1 MAKDQRRPTNDQSI
15 AQPIPELLKAES
27 SRLIYNNFGAPVRA
41 PTLTMPSRGHG
52 KSGAVAE
59 ANKAGKTYEG
69 LSRQQ
74 LIDLYRVM
82 YTSRRLDDREIVLKR
97 QQKTFFQ
104 ISGAGHEAVTAA
116 AGFAMKPSY
125 DWFFPYYRD
134 RALCLALGTTPDE
147 MLLQA
152 VGAADDPSS
161 GGRQMPS
168 HWGYKRLNVVTQSSC
183 TGTQILHAVGC
194 AEASRYFMMHPN
206 AGQKARG
213 DYREFKDVQFHGD
226 EVTYVSLGDGTTSE
240 GEFWESMNAA
250 ANQRLPIVFLVED
263 NGYAISVP
271 VEVQTAG
278 GNISRLVSGFPN
290 FHFEEIDGTDPVVS
304 YGALSRAV
312 AHCRAGVGPSFV
324 HAHVIRP
331 YSHSLS
337 DDEKLYRPD
346 IERERDAA
354 RDPISRMQLFLIR
367 DGILDEKGINKLE
380 KEVDDGL
387 QAAVDRVLAAP
398 LPQPETIKQYLYS
411 PDLDPT
417 SPMFDTQVSMGGDA
431 RTSNNSVSAGEGA
444 SASLSTGVR
453 ASTEQ
458 GAQEKK
464 AAPKT
469 MADLINATLRDEMKR
484 DERIVIF
491 GEDVADCSREEYLRQ
506 KMVKG
511 KGGVFKLTSGLQCDF
526 GSDRVFNSP
535 IAEASIAGRAVGM
548 AVRGLKPVAEIQF
561 FDYIWPAMMQLRNE
575 LPVMRWR
582 SNGDFSA
589 PCVIRV
595 AIGGYL
601 TGGAIYH
608 SQCGESIF
616 THTPGMRVIFPSNA
630 LDAAGLLRTAIR
642 CDDPVMFLEHK
653 RLYRESYGRA
663 AYPGPDYM
671 IPFGKAKIVHPG
683 TDLTVIT
690 YGAVVPRALQAVQKL
705 DREAGLKIE
714 LIDLRSLNPYDWET
728 IAASVQKTNRVLVAY
743 EDTLSWGYGAEIAAR
758 IADELFENLDA
769 PVKRVAAK
777 DTFIAYQPVL
787 ESAILPQVQ
796 DLYLA
801 MKELAEY

>member
-1 MAKDQRRPTNDQSI
+1 MADSW
-15 AQPIPELLKAES
+15 
-27 SRLIYNNFGAPVRA
+27 RLIYNILRRRRNLTPPERM
-41 PTLTMPSRGHG
+41 PTRNHG

-74 LIDLYRVM
+74 LVTAYRLM
-82 YTSRRLDDREIVLKR
+82 YTSRRLDDREIMLKR
-97 QQKTFFQ
+97 QQKIFFQ
-104 ISGAGHEAVTAA
+104 ISGAGHEAVTVA
-116 AGFAMKPSY
+116 AGLAMKAGY

-134 RALCLALGTTPDE
+134 RALCLALGATPYE

-194 AEASRYFMMHPN
+194 AEVSRYMIAHPN
-206 AGQKARG
+206 AAQKASG
-213 DYREFKDVQFHGD
+213 DYREFKDVTFYGD

-240 GEFWESMNAA
+240 GEFWEAMNAA
-250 ANQRLPIVFLVED
+250 ASQRLPIVFLVED

-304 YGALSRAV
+304 YGAFSRAV
-312 AHCRAGVGPSFV
+312 AHCRAGVGPSFI

-346 IERERDAA
+346 IERQRDAA
-354 RDPISRMQLFLIR
+354 RDPISRMQMFLIR
-367 DGILDEKGINKLE
+367 EGILDEKAINKLE
-380 KEVDDGL
+380 KEVEEEL
-387 QAAVDRVLAAP
+387 QVAVDRALAAP
-398 LPQPETIKQYLYS
+398 VAPPESIKQFLYS
-411 PDLDPT
+411 PDIDPT
-417 SPMFDTQVSMGGDA
+417 SAAFDTQAAVISEPA
-431 RTSNNSVSAGEGA
+431 N
-444 SASLSTGVR
+444 
-453 ASTEQ
+453 
-458 GAQEKK
+458 QEKK
-464 AAPKT
+464 PAPKT

-511 KGGVFKLTSGLQCDF
+511 KGGVFKLTAGLQCDF
-526 GSDRVFNSP
+526 GSERVFNSP
-535 IAEASIAGRAVGM
+535 LAEASIAGRATGM
-548 AVRGLKPVAEIQF
+548 AVRGLKPVVEIQF

-575 LPVMRWR
+575 LPTIRWR
-582 SNGDFSA
+582 SNGAFSA
-589 PCVIRV
+589 PCVVRV

-616 THTPGMRVIFPSNA
+616 THTPGMRVVFPSNA
-630 LDAAGLLRTAIR
+630 QDAAGLLRTAIR

-671 IPFGKAKIVHPG
+671 IPFGKAKVVNPG

-690 YGAVVPRALQAVQKL
+690 YGAVVPRALQAVQRL
-705 DREAGLKIE
+705 DREEGLKIE
-714 LIDLRSLNPYDWET
+714 LIDLRTLNPYDWET
-728 IAASVQKTNRVLVAY
+728 IAASVTKTNRVIVAY

-769 PVKRVAAK
+769 PVKRIAAK

>member
-1 MAKDQRRPTNDQSI
+1 MATAKTDPKLS
-15 AQPIPELLKAES
+15 ALS
-27 SRLIYNNFGAPVRA
+27 SEERK
-41 PTLTMPSRGHG
+41 T
-52 KSGAVAE
+52 
-59 ANKAGKTYEG
+59 KTYEG
-69 LSRQQ
+69 LTHQQ
-74 LIDLYRVM
+74 LIDAYRIM
-82 YTSRRLDDREIVLKR
+82 YTSRRIDDREILLKR
-97 QQKTFFQ
+97 QQKIFFQ
-104 ISGAGHEAVTAA
+104 ISGAGHEGIGVA
-116 AGFAMKPSY
+116 AGFCLMPGY
-125 DWFFPYYRD
+125 DWFYPYYRD
-134 RALCLALGTTPDE
+134 RALCLALGNTPYE
-147 MLLQA
+147 QLLQA

-168 HWGYKRLNVVTQSSC
+168 HWGYKRLNIVTQSSC

-194 AEASRYFMMHPN
+194 AEVARHFIAHPRALEEVN
-206 AGQKARG
+206 G
-213 DYREFKDVQFHGD
+213 DYRQFKDVKFYGD
-226 EVTYVSLGDGTTSE
+226 EVSYVSLGDGTTSE
-240 GEFWESMNAA
+240 GEFWEAMNAA

-271 VEVQTAG
+271 VEVNTAG

-290 FHFEEIDGTDPVVS
+290 FHFEEVDGTDPVAS
-304 YGALSRAV
+304 YAAFSRAV

-337 DDEKLYRPD
+337 DDQKLYRPD
-346 IERERDAA
+346 IERQHDAE

-367 DGILDEKGINKLE
+367 EGILDEKGINKLE
-380 KEVDDGL
+380 KEVEDEL
-387 QAAVDRVLAAP
+387 QAAMDQALAAA
-398 LPQPETIKQYLYS
+398 LPRPESIKQFLYS

-417 SPMFDTQVSMGGDA
+417 SSAFDTQVA
-431 RTSNNSVSAGEGA
+431 AAPAVAGEGA
-444 SASLSTGVR
+444 R
-453 ASTEQ
+453 ASENQ
-458 GAQEKK
+458 GQEKK
-464 AAPKT
+464 PATKT

-506 KMVKG
+506 KLVKG

-526 GSDRVFNSP
+526 GSERVFNSP
-535 IAEASIAGRAVGM
+535 LAEASIVGRATGM
-548 AVRGLKPVAEIQF
+548 ALRGLKPVVEIQF

-575 LPVMRWR
+575 LPVIRWR
-582 SNGDFSA
+582 SNGAFSA
-589 PCVIRV
+589 PAVVRV

-616 THTPGMRVIFPSNA
+616 THTPGMRVVFPSNA
-630 LDAAGLLRTAIR
+630 LDACGLLRTAIR

-663 AYPGPDYM
+663 AYPGPEYL
-671 IPFGKAKIVHPG
+671 IPFGKAKVVHPG
-683 TDLTVIT
+683 TDMTVVT
-690 YGAVVPRALQAVQKL
+690 YGAVVPRALQAVQRL
-705 DREAGLKIE
+705 DREQGLRIE
-714 LIDLRSLNPYDWET
+714 LIDLRTLSPYDWET
-728 IAASVQKTNRVLVAY
+728 IAASVAKTNRVVVAY
-743 EDTLSWGYGAEIAAR
+743 EDQLSWGYGAEIAAR
-758 IADELFENLDA
+758 IAEELFEHLDA

-801 MKELAEY
+801 MKELGDY

>member
-1 MAKDQRRPTNDQSI
+1 MAGRSEP
-15 AQPIPELLKAES
+15 
-27 SRLIYNNFGAPVRA
+27 
-41 PTLTMPSRGHG
+41 MPSRNQV
-52 KSGAVAE
+52 KNGAVAE
-59 ANKAGKTYEG
+59 SSKAGKTYEG

-74 LIDLYRVM
+74 LIDAYRLM
-82 YTSRRLDDREIVLKR
+82 YTSRRLDDREIMLKR
-97 QQKTFFQ
+97 QQKIFFQ
-104 ISGAGHEAVTAA
+104 ISGAGHEAVLVA
-116 AGFAMKPSY
+116 AGFAMKPGY

-134 RALCLALGTTPDE
+134 RALCLALGATPYE

-194 AEASRYFMMHPN
+194 AEVSRYLIAHP
-206 AGQKARG
+206 KAAEKATG
-213 DYREFKDVQFHGD
+213 DYRQFKQLTFYGD
-226 EVTYVSLGDGTTSE
+226 EVTYVSVGDGTTSE
-240 GEFWESMNAA
+240 GEFWEGMNAA
-250 ANQRLPIVFLVED
+250 ANLRLPIIFLVED

-290 FHFEEIDGTDPVVS
+290 FHFEEIDGTDPVAS
-304 YGALSRAV
+304 YGAFSRAV
-312 AHCRAGVGPSFV
+312 AHCRTGVGPSFI

-346 IERERDAA
+346 LERQRDAA

-367 DGILDEKGINKLE
+367 EAILDEKGINRLE
-380 KEVDDGL
+380 KEVEEEL
-387 QAAVDRVLAAP
+387 QVAVDRALAASV
-398 LPQPETIKQYLYS
+398 PQPDSIKHHLYS
-411 PDLDPT
+411 PYLDPT
-417 SPMFDTQVSMGGDA
+417 SAAFDTQLSTAHTD
-431 RTSNNSVSAGEGA
+431 VSAH
-444 SASLSTGVR
+444 
-453 ASTEQ
+453 
-458 GAQEKK
+458 EKRP
-464 AAPKT
+464 AAKT
-469 MADLINATLRDEMKR
+469 MADLINLTLRDEMKR

-511 KGGVFKLTSGLQCDF
+511 KGGVFKLTAGLQCEF
-526 GSDRVFNSP
+526 GSERVFNSP
-535 IAEASIAGRAVGM
+535 LAEASIVGRATGM
-548 AVRGLKPVAEIQF
+548 AVRGLKPVVEVQF

-575 LPVMRWR
+575 LPVIRWR
-582 SNGDFSA
+582 SNGAFSA

-616 THTPGMRVIFPSNA
+616 THTPGMHVVFPSNA

-642 CDDPVMFLEHK
+642 CDDPVLFLEHK
-653 RLYRESYGRA
+653 RLYRESYGRS
-663 AYPGPDYM
+663 AYPGAEYM
-671 IPFGKAKIVHPG
+671 IPFGKAKVVHPG
-683 TDLTVIT
+683 TDLTLIT
-690 YGAVVPRALQAVQKL
+690 YGAVVSRALQAVQRL
-705 DREAGLKIE
+705 EREQGPKVE
-714 LIDLRSLNPYDWET
+714 LIDLRTLNPYDWET
-728 IAASVQKTNRVLVAY
+728 IAASVQKTNRVIVAY
-743 EDTLSWGYGAEIAAR
+743 EDTLSWGYGAELAAR
-758 IADELFENLDA
+758 IAEELFEHLDA
-769 PVKRVAAK
+769 PVKRVAAE

-801 MKELAEY
+801 IKELQTY

>member
-1 MAKDQRRPTNDQSI
+1 MPTRN
-15 AQPIPELLKAES
+15 
-27 SRLIYNNFGAPVRA
+27 
-41 PTLTMPSRGHG
+41 HG

-69 LSRQQ
+69 LSKQQ
-74 LIDLYRVM
+74 LINAYRLM
-82 YTSRRLDDREIVLKR
+82 YTSRRLDDREIMLKR
-97 QQKTFFQ
+97 QQKIFFQ
-104 ISGAGHEAVTAA
+104 ISGAGHEAVTVA
-116 AGFAMKPSY
+116 AGLAMKAGY

-134 RALCLALGTTPDE
+134 RALCLALGATPYE

-183 TGTQILHAVGC
+183 TGTQVLHAVGC
-194 AEASRYFMMHPN
+194 AEVSRYMIAHPN
-206 AGQKARG
+206 AAQKVAG
-213 DYREFKDVQFHGD
+213 DYREFKDITFYGD
-226 EVTYVSLGDGTTSE
+226 EVTYVSVGDGTTSE
-240 GEFWESMNAA
+240 GEFWEAMNAA

-271 VEVQTAG
+271 VEVNTAG

-304 YGALSRAV
+304 YGAFSRAV
-312 AHCRAGVGPSFV
+312 AHCRAGVGPSFI

-346 IERERDAA
+346 IERQRDAA
-354 RDPISRMQLFLIR
+354 RDPISRMQMFLIR
-367 DGILDEKGINKLE
+367 EGILDEKAINKLE
-380 KEVDDGL
+380 KEVEEEL
-387 QAAVDRVLAAP
+387 QAAVDQALAAP
-398 LPQPETIKQYLYS
+398 VAPPESIMQFLYS
-411 PDLDPT
+411 PDIDPT
-417 SPMFDTQVSMGGDA
+417 SAAFDTQVAVISEPA
-431 RTSNNSVSAGEGA
+431 N
-444 SASLSTGVR
+444 
-453 ASTEQ
+453 
-458 GAQEKK
+458 QEKK
-464 AAPKT
+464 PAPKT

-511 KGGVFKLTSGLQCDF
+511 KGGVFKLTWGLQCDF
-526 GSDRVFNSP
+526 GSERVFNSP
-535 IAEASIAGRAVGM
+535 LAEASIVGRATGM
-548 AVRGLKPVAEIQF
+548 AVRGLKPVSEIQF

-575 LPVMRWR
+575 LPTIRWR
-582 SNGDFSA
+582 SNGAFSA
-589 PCVIRV
+589 PCVLRV

-616 THTPGMRVIFPSNA
+616 THTPGMRVVFPSNA
-630 LDAAGLLRTAIR
+630 QDAAGLLRTAIR

-671 IPFGKAKIVHPG
+671 IPFGKAKVVNPG

-690 YGAVVPRALQAVQKL
+690 YGAVVPRALQAVQRL
-705 DREAGLKIE
+705 DREEGLKIE
-714 LIDLRSLNPYDWET
+714 LIDLRTLNPYDWET
-728 IAASVQKTNRVLVAY
+728 IAASVTKTNRVIVAY

>member
-1 MAKDQRRPTNDQSI
+1 
-15 AQPIPELLKAES
+15 
-27 SRLIYNNFGAPVRA
+27 
-41 PTLTMPSRGHG
+41 MPSRGHG
-52 KSGAVAE
+52 KSGALAE

-82 YTSRRLDDREIVLKR
+82 YTSRRLDDREIMLKR
-97 QQKTFFQ
+97 QQKIFFQ

-116 AGFAMKPSY
+116 AGFAMKPGY

-134 RALCLALGTTPDE
+134 RALCLALGTTPYE

-183 TGTQILHAVGC
+183 TGTQILHAIGC
-194 AEASRYFMMHPN
+194 AEASRYLMMHPN
-206 AGQKARG
+206 AGQKATG

-240 GEFWESMNAA
+240 GEFWESLNAA
-250 ANQRLPIVFLVED
+250 SNLRLPIVFLVED

-290 FHFEEIDGTDPVVS
+290 FHFEEIDGTDPVVC

-312 AHCRAGVGPSFV
+312 AHCRTGVGPSFV
-324 HAHVIRP
+324 HSHVIRP

-337 DDEKLYRPD
+337 DDEKAYRPD

-367 DGILDEKGINKLE
+367 DGILDEKAINKLE

-398 LPQPETIKQYLYS
+398 SPQPETIKRFLYS
-411 PDLDPT
+411 PDIDPT
-417 SPMFDTQVSMGGDA
+417 SSAFDKQV
-431 RTSNNSVSAGEGA
+431 AGEGA
-444 SASLSTGVR
+444 R
-453 ASTEQ
+453 ATHDS
-458 GAQEKK
+458 EKK
-464 AAPKT
+464 SAPKT

-653 RLYRESYGRA
+653 RLYRESYGRS
-663 AYPGPDYM
+663 AYPGADYM
-671 IPFGKAKIVHPG
+671 IPFGKAKVVHPG

-714 LIDLRSLNPYDWET
+714 LIDLRSLNPYDWEA
-728 IAASVQKTNRVLVAY
+728 IAASVQKTNRVIVAY

>member
-1 MAKDQRRPTNDQSI
+1 MPTRNQ
-15 AQPIPELLKAES
+15 
-27 SRLIYNNFGAPVRA
+27 
-41 PTLTMPSRGHG
+41 G

-59 ANKAGKTYEG
+59 ANKTGKTYEG

-74 LIDLYRVM
+74 LIDAYRLM
-82 YTSRRLDDREIVLKR
+82 YTSRRLDDREILLKR
-97 QQKTFFQ
+97 QQKIFFQ
-104 ISGAGHEAVTAA
+104 ISGAGHEAVLVAA
-116 AGFAMKPSY
+116 AMALKPAY

-134 RALCLALGTTPDE
+134 RALCLALGATPYE
-147 MLLQA
+147 MLLQG

-168 HWGYKRLNVVTQSSC
+168 HWGFKRLNVVTQSSC
-183 TGTQILHAVGC
+183 TGTQVLHAVGC
-194 AEASRYFMMHPN
+194 AEVSRHLIAHPR
-206 AGQKARG
+206 AAEKFAG
-213 DYREFKDVQFHGD
+213 DYREFKDVTFYGD
-226 EVTYVSLGDGTTSE
+226 EVTYVSIGDGTTSE
-240 GEFWESMNAA
+240 GEFWEGMNAA
-250 ANQRLPIVFLVED
+250 ANLRLPVIFLVED

-271 VEVQTAG
+271 VEVNTAG

-304 YGALSRAV
+304 YAAFTRAV
-312 AHCRAGVGPSFV
+312 AHCRAGVGPAFI

-346 IERERDAA
+346 IERQGDAA
-354 RDPISRMQLFLIR
+354 RDPISRTQMFLIR
-367 DGILDEKGINKLE
+367 EGILDEKSINKLE
-380 KEVDDGL
+380 KEVDLEL
-387 QAAVDRVLAAP
+387 QEAADRALAAA
-398 LPQPETIKQYLYS
+398 LPQPESVKQFLYS

-417 SPMFDTQVSMGGDA
+417 SAVFDTQAVSPP
-431 RTSNNSVSAGEGA
+431 
-444 SASLSTGVR
+444 
-453 ASTEQ
+453 EQ
-458 GAQEKK
+458 GNDKK
-464 AAPKT
+464 PAAKT
-469 MADLINATLRDEMKR
+469 MADLINATLHDEMKR

-511 KGGVFKLTSGLQCDF
+511 KGGVFKLTAGLQCEF
-526 GSDRVFNSP
+526 GSERVFNSQL
-535 IAEASIAGRAVGM
+535 AEASIVGRATGM
-548 AVRGLKPVAEIQF
+548 AVRGLKPVVEVQF

-575 LPVMRWR
+575 LPVIRWR
-582 SNGDFSA
+582 SNNAFSA
-589 PCVIRV
+589 PCVVRV

-616 THTPGMRVIFPSNA
+616 THTPGMRVVFPSNA

-642 CDDPVMFLEHK
+642 CDDPVLFLEHK

-663 AYPGPDYM
+663 PYPGPEYM
-671 IPFGKAKIVHPG
+671 IPFGKAKVVQPG

-690 YGAVVPRALQAVQKL
+690 YGAVVPRALQAVTRL
-705 DREAGLKIE
+705 DREHGVKIE
-714 LIDLRSLNPYDWET
+714 LIDLRTLNPYDWET
-728 IAASVQKTNRVLVAY
+728 IAASVTKTNRVIVAY
-743 EDTLSWGYGAEIAAR
+743 EDTLSWGYGAEIVAR
-758 IADELFENLDA
+758 IADELFEHLDA

-777 DTFIAYQPVL
+777 DTFVAYQPVL